1 MNEEPAPES
10 PNINSHKQTKTHG
23 NRAPLPSRIWVQPSS
38 FVVTPTFKMWSVDV
52 LLQNTSLATMMNQ
65 SETGWYK
72 GGFFKTKKNGG
83 GCGDGGLWLPAK
95 PLLCSPGSTGPDWNF
110 KPRGGKK
117 NAWVGGRGRVPTL
130 FTLHPSL
137 PEHFYL
143 TEPSW
148 KHTVFSL
155 VFMVLINAWVTG
167 ASHSPEILEFCPGA
181 LIKLNRMDTGA
192 ALALACPFCCL
203 IWINI
208 CLLTPD
214 TLWPQPLRA
223 SSSIP
228 RRGVGVGRKRRAEEW
243 CHLAQST
250 LTVEK
255 SSSSHLQLN
264 FSVLWPKYY
273 ISNGALLLTE
283 KSLHSIQD
291 LPHSGLYLL
300 FHK

>member
-1 MNEEPAPES
+1 MEGWDS
-10 PNINSHKQTKTHG
+10 PPSPYCAVLGLQDQTDI
-23 NRAPLPSRIWVQPSS
+23 L
-38 FVVTPTFKMWSVDV
+38 
-52 LLQNTSLATMMNQ
+52 NQ
-65 SETGWYK
+65 EGV
-72 GGFFKTKKNGG
+72 
-83 GCGDGGLWLPAK
+83 
-95 PLLCSPGSTGPDWNF
+95 
-110 KPRGGKK
+110 KK

-148 KHTVFSL
+148 KHTVFSRRKS
-155 VFMVLINAWVTG
+155 FPRNPG
-167 ASHSPEILEFCPGA
+167 ILPRGLDQTEQDGH
-181 LIKLNRMDTGA
+181 GA

-214 TLWPQPLRA
+214 TLWPQALRA
-223 SSSIP
+223 SRSIS
-228 RRGVGVGRKRRAEEW
+228 RSGVGVGRKRRAEEW

-250 LTVEK
+250 LTVER
-255 SSSSHLQLN
+255 SRSSHLQLN